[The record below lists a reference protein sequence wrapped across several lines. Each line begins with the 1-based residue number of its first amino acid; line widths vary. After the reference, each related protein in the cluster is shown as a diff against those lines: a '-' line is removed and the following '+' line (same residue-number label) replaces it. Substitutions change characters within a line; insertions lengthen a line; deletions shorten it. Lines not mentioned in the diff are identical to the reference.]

1 MIFQHLLTQHPSGAV
16 IVKTVTNFCAFV
28 IVQAFD
34 MIDLP
39 PGATNYLQFF
49 FDKCAVSNET
59 MIWICICTSTCAKQA
74 IRQVR
79 NGS

>member
-1 MIFQHLLTQHPSGAV
+1 
-16 IVKTVTNFCAFV
+16 
-28 IVQAFD
+28 

-39 PGATNYLQFF
+39 LGATNYLQFF

-79 NGS
+79 SGLYTSSVGSHSTDPYVHSIDSEG

>member
-1 MIFQHLLTQHPSGAV
+1 
-16 IVKTVTNFCAFV
+16 
-28 IVQAFD
+28 

-39 PGATNYLQFF
+39 PAATNYLQFF
-49 FDKCAVSNET
+49 FEKCSVSNET

-79 NGS
+79 STSLTSSVGSHTIDPHVHSINS